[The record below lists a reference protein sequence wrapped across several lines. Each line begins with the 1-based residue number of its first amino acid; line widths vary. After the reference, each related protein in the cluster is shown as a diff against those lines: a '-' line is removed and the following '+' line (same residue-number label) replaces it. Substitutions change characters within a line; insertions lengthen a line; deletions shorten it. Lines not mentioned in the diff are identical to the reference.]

1 MASITS
7 VISIFVLLL
16 ATYCYSLPVSSPID
30 GSKPGLEVTTG
41 QTMGDHENNAH
52 LHLATE
58 EELKKMPN
66 IHRPQASAERDSGET
81 ATTEQPATADKD
93 TSSPMTS
100 TTKIPSSEK
109 TNGKRAY
116 YITYHPSLVKYS
128 DGILGTGHVLADGTI
143 LTHGSIYANTPVVSY
158 LTSYKRELKEEGE
171 PSKDKRDY
179 ILERNLLTPM
189 IDSFGHVFDVEE
201 PLSKHYV
208 MTTREL
214 KEDGVPPKEGES
226 TTDKQKAKRDYILER
241 NAVTS
246 MVDSFG
252 RVFDIE
258 TPLSSHVVFTSREV
272 KDGTQSTPE
281 TPLKEGESSTDKQK
295 DKRGLFYEDSSLVR
309 LVDGTIGRGSI
320 LSHGSVLSN
329 GIMLPHGP
337 IYENRNILVNDPL
350 YIDGAMRTFVSTR
363 GIKDKTND
371 KDASKEENS
380 PTKGDNLATTMET
393 STDFE
398 PRAIKPM
405 DGQSGEETS
414 TPFGKMPGNKNAKD
428 GSSEE
433 SRPRLPEK
441 QKPDVIVPG
450 SKQPINK
457 T

>member
-1 MASITS
+1 M
-7 VISIFVLLL
+7 
-16 ATYCYSLPVSSPID
+16 
-30 GSKPGLEVTTG
+30 TT
-41 QTMGDHENNAH
+41 
-52 LHLATE
+52 
-58 EELKKMPN
+58 
-66 IHRPQASAERDSGET
+66 
-81 ATTEQPATADKD
+81 
-93 TSSPMTS
+93 
-100 TTKIPSSEK
+100 
-109 TNGKRAY
+109 
-116 YITYHPSLVKYS
+116 
-128 DGILGTGHVLADGTI
+128 
-143 LTHGSIYANTPVVSY
+143 
-158 LTSYKRELKEEGE
+158 RELKDEVPPKEGE
-171 PSKDKRDY
+171 SPTDDKKQKRDY
-179 ILERNLLTPM
+179 ILQHNYLRLMSDSRGQLYEVEHP
-189 IDSFGHVFDVEE
+189 IDE
-201 PLSKHYV
+201 HYV

-214 KEDGVPPKEGES
+214 KDEVPPKEGES
-226 TTDKQKAKRDYILER
+226 PTDDKKQKRDYILER

-258 TPLSSHVVFTSREV
+258 TPLSSHVVFTSRDL
-272 KDGTQSTPE
+272 KDETQSTPK
-281 TPLKEGESSTDKQK
+281 TPLKEGESPTDKQK